1 MSRIHCSHCGQAGH
15 NRTNYH
21 CLVNTHKRNT
31 NSPFVVKW
39 VFPFPRSTSRR
50 TPENIQRFNQ
60 CRTYLSD
67 AIDALTE
74 MTRCIRLYQ
83 TGMQLYIRI
92 VQNEAQP
99 TSYFMT
105 DVLIQLSIFVT
116 KINLALEHDSANR
129 PLISAAPIFTYFI
142 SQIRM
147 VNEIMSTTIIVV
159 ASLQNHRFS
168 CVLLDMQQYAVE
180 RPVVK
185 RTSAYF
191 KEIALIQDL
200 TIEKDA
206 PGCDCP
212 LCFDAVPA
220 TDVLVTNCKHSF
232 CVTCIK
238 GFATVNKDK
247 TKKPDCPMC
256 RTDLTELKVGN
267 QTVHNE
273 ISEHILNL

>member
-1 MSRIHCSHCGQAGH
+1 MSRIHCSHCGQVGH
-15 NRTNYH
+15 NRTNRQ
-21 CLVNTHKRNT
+21 CLVNVHKRNT

-39 VFPFPRSTSRR
+39 VFSRSTSHM
-50 TPENIQRFNQ
+50 TPENLQRFNQ
-60 CRTYLSD
+60 CRGYLSE
-67 AIDALTE
+67 AVDALTV

-83 TGMQLYIRI
+83 TGVQLYIII
-92 VQNEAQP
+92 VQNEARP
-99 TSYFMT
+99 TSYFVT
-105 DVLIQLSIFVT
+105 DVLTQINRFVT
-116 KINLALEHDSANR
+116 KINLALERDSTNR
-129 PLISAAPIFTYFI
+129 PLISAAPIFTYFM
-142 SQIRM
+142 SQITRL
-147 VNEIMSTTIIVV
+147 NEIMITITTILV
-159 ASLQNHRFS
+159 SLQNHRFS
-168 CVLLDMQQYAVE
+168 WSLLEPEQRNLVQK
-180 RPVVK
+180 PVVK

-191 KEIALIQDL
+191 KEISLVHNL
-200 TIEKDA
+200 TITEDD
-206 PGCDCP
+206 PNCDCP

-256 RTDLTELKVGN
+256 RTDITEFKVGN